1 MPFVLSTDG
10 RLSVRSG
17 PGGAPPPP
25 GGGSGLP
32 TPDFDATGM
41 QAWYSAYQP
50 VGVTTATLNGQ
61 TVVTRWR
68 DLSGNGYDL
77 IQPVFEQAPVWVSG
91 GTAQGVQ
98 IPPRQVRTF
107 TSTGVNTTTGVLTTS
122 GGGQM
127 FTTVHV
133 GDSVT
138 LTTSNTLPT
147 PFATNTAYFLGN
159 VSGSTCQLF
168 ATRSAALA
176 GTSPILPTNTG
187 SGTQTINLENRSRFL
202 RSLGPMIGQSSHHQG
217 GASNDGLLTGATQFS
232 VFLLLTPM
240 SNTGSLKV
248 LDALSRATTYSIA
261 ASTGMTAGRWCLA
274 LGSSGGYMLRA
285 YSAINDAGTNNTYTS
300 TVTNFTAD
308 QRVVLEA
315 IVDLSA
321 TAQQFRATKDGT
333 ALTLAGGNP
342 FIDGTSAGSL
352 ASTSSLCRIL
362 GNGDNPHGASA
373 VPACTTFHEE
383 VIVARSGGVTP
394 EQRTSIVNAL
404 LARTA

>member
-1 MPFVLSTDG
+1 MPFVLSADG

-17 PGGAPPPP
+17 PGGAPPPT
-25 GGGSGLP
+25 GGGGLP
-32 TPDFDATGM
+32 SPDFDATGV

-50 VGVTTATLNGQ
+50 LGVTTATLNGQ

-77 IQPVFEQAPVWVSG
+77 IQPIFEQAPVWVSG

-107 TSTGVNTTTGVLTTS
+107 TSSGVNTTTGVLTTS
-122 GGGQM
+122 GGGLM
-127 FTTVHV
+127 FTSANV
-133 GDSVT
+133 GDSVI
-138 LTTSNTLPT
+138 LSTSNTLPV
-147 PFATNTAYFLGN
+147 PFAANTAYFLGN
-159 VSGSTCQLF
+159 ITGNTCQLF
-168 ATRSAALA
+168 TTRAAALA
-176 GTSPILPTNTG
+176 GTGPIIPTTTG
-187 SGTQTINLENRSRFL
+187 SGTQTINLENRTRFL
-202 RSLGPMIGQSSHHQG
+202 RSLGPVIGQSSHYQG
-217 GASNDGLLTGATQFS
+217 GAANDGLLTGATQFS

-261 ASTGMTAGRWCLA
+261 ASTGMSAGRWCIA
-274 LGSSGGYMLRA
+274 MGSSGGYMLRA
-285 YSAINDAGTNNTYTS
+285 YTAMNDTGTNNTYTS

-315 IVDLSA
+315 IVDLTA

-333 ALTLAGGNP
+333 PLTLAGGNA
-342 FIDGTSAGSL
+342 FLDGTSAGSL
-352 ASTSSLCRIL
+352 AATSSLFRIL

-373 VPACTTFHEE
+373 VPACATFHEE
-383 VIVARSGGVTP
+383 VIVARPGGVTAD
-394 EQRTSIVNAL
+394 QRTSIVTAL